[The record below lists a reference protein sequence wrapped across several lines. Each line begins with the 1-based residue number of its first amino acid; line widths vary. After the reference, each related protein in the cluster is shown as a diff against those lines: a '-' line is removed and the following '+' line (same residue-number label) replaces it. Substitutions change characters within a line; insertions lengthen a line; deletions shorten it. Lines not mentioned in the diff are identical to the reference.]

1 MIKENIVSLVDGFT
15 VELNPKVRH
24 KLKSIPLDKK
34 NNVYITYLPDATE
47 NDILETVD
55 FVSKQE
61 LTPITHLP
69 ARTMRDLD
77 HVSDFLKELRNRTDS
92 KKILVIG
99 GGGNQNG
106 SVSSS
111 LEILESGLLKDN
123 DFEEIGIAG
132 HPEGSP
138 DIDQNTVNEF
148 LNKKYELSKSKNL
161 SLELVTQFFFNAEP
175 FIKWCKF
182 LDNSNIKLP
191 VRVGFPGP
199 ASFKTLLN
207 FGIMSGVGNSL
218 SFLKKNSSKVT
229 DLLTKTS
236 NDEMFIELANFSKE
250 QSSFKNFHC
259 FPFGGFEK
267 TCHWLNALQN
277 GDFNMENEKIV
288 LHNKI
293 F

>member
-15 VELNPKVRH
+15 IELNPKVRH

-69 ARTMRDLD
+69 ARTMKDLD

-111 LEILESGLLKDN
+111 LEILECGLLKDN

-148 LNKKYELSKSKNL
+148 LNKKYQILVPKSW
-161 SLELVTQFFFNAEP
+161 F
-175 FIKWCKF
+175 
-182 LDNSNIKLP
+182 
-191 VRVGFPGP
+191 RV
-199 ASFKTLLN
+199 
-207 FGIMSGVGNSL
+207 
-218 SFLKKNSSKVT
+218 
-229 DLLTKTS
+229 
-236 NDEMFIELANFSKE
+236 
-250 QSSFKNFHC
+250 H
-259 FPFGGFEK
+259 
-267 TCHWLNALQN
+267 
-277 GDFNMENEKIV
+277 KIV
-288 LHNKI
+288 FTGGLPPHRPPALPGGLPAPQTLWRGLAAFRAPLHTERLRLSGSP
-293 F
+293 